1 MDDMQ
6 RIKNELPLENRF
18 TFGKNWSKFIDS
30 HFNPERLEGSI
41 RVFQLFTSLPDLKDM
56 TFIDVGCGSGLHSLA
71 AHKMGAKKIASF
83 DFDPKAVDA
92 TAKLK
97 NIAGSPSNWT
107 INQGSILDVDFV
119 SNLGKF
125 DFVYSWGV
133 LHHTG
138 SVWRAIENTS
148 SLVTPKGQMYLA
160 LYSLDV
166 QPNADYWLVTKQ
178 KYVKSSY
185 FRKIMMEQSYL
196 YKYYYGSSILR
207 HIVGFF
213 KKERGRTRGM
223 ELMTDVR
230 DWLGGW
236 PMEFVL
242 DAEAVNFVENLGFK
256 LSNIKKGE
264 ACTEFLFQRTN

>member
-1 MDDMQ
+1 MGDTQSIDSEM
-6 RIKNELPLENRF
+6 PLEKRF
-18 TFGKNWSKFIDS
+18 TFGKNWSKFVDS

-41 RVFQLFTSLPDLKDM
+41 RVFQDFTSLQVLSSK

-71 AHKMGAKKIASF
+71 AHKMGAKKITSF

-97 NIAGSPSNWT
+97 TMAGSPSNWA
-107 INQGSILDVDFV
+107 INQGSVLDLDFV
-119 SNLGKF
+119 SSLGKF

-138 SVWRAIENTS
+138 SVWEAIKNAST
-148 SLVTPKGQMYLA
+148 LVASEGQMYLA

-166 QPNADYWLVTKQ
+166 QPNAEYWLKTKE
-178 KYVKSSY
+178 KYVKSSS
-185 FRKIMMEQSYL
+185 FRKMVMEQSYL
-196 YKYYYGSSILR
+196 YRYYYSSSILQR
-207 HIVGFF
+207 IIGLF
-213 KKERGRTRGM
+213 KAESGRTRGM

-242 DAEAVNFVENLGFK
+242 DDEVVSFVDKLGYQIT
-256 LSNIKKGE
+256 NIKKGE
-264 ACTEFLFQRTN
+264 ACTEFLFKKNT

>member
-1 MDDMQ
+1 MGDTQSIDSEM
-6 RIKNELPLENRF
+6 PLEKRF
-18 TFGKNWSKFIDS
+18 TFGKNWSKFVDS
-30 HFNPERLEGSI
+30 HFNPERLEGAI
-41 RVFQLFTSLPDLKDM
+41 RVFQDFTSLQVLSSK

-71 AHKMGAKKIASF
+71 AHKMGAKKITSF

-97 NIAGSPSNWT
+97 TMAGSPSNWA
-107 INQGSILDVDFV
+107 INQGSVLDLDFV
-119 SNLGKF
+119 SSLGKF

-138 SVWRAIENTS
+138 SVWEAIKNAST
-148 SLVTPKGQMYLA
+148 LVASEGQMYLA

-166 QPNADYWLVTKQ
+166 QPNAEYWLKTKE
-178 KYVKSSY
+178 KYVKSSS
-185 FRKIMMEQSYL
+185 FRKMVMEQSYL
-196 YKYYYGSSILR
+196 YRYYYSSSILQR
-207 HIVGFF
+207 IIGLFTA
-213 KKERGRTRGM
+213 ESGRTRGM

-242 DAEAVNFVENLGFK
+242 DDEVVSFVDKLGYQIT
-256 LSNIKKGE
+256 NIKKGE
-264 ACTEFLFQRTN
+264 ACTEFLFKKNT

>member
-1 MDDMQ
+1 MGDTQSIDSEM
-6 RIKNELPLENRF
+6 PLEKRF
-18 TFGKNWSKFIDS
+18 TFGKNWSKFVDS
-30 HFNPERLEGSI
+30 HFHPERLEGSI
-41 RVFQLFTSLPDLKDM
+41 RVFQDFTSLQVLSSK
-56 TFIDVGCGSGLHSLA
+56 TFLDVGCGSGLHSLA
-71 AHKMGAKKIASF
+71 AHKMGAKTVTSF

-97 NIAGSPSNWT
+97 TMAGSPSNWA
-107 INQGSILDVDFV
+107 IHQGSILDLDFV
-119 SNLGKF
+119 SSLGKF

-138 SVWRAIENTS
+138 SVWKAIENTS
-148 SLVTPKGQMYLA
+148 TLVAAKGQMYLA

-166 QPNADYWLVTKQ
+166 QPNAEYWLKTKE

-185 FRKIMMEQSYL
+185 FRKIVMEQSYL
-196 YKYYYGSSILR
+196 YTYYYSSSILQR
-207 HIVGFF
+207 IIGLF
-213 KKERGRTRGM
+213 KPESGRTRGM

-242 DAEAVNFVENLGFK
+242 DDEVVSFVDKLGYQIT
-256 LSNIKKGE
+256 NIKKGE
-264 ACTEFLFQRTN
+264 ACTEFLFQKTT

>member
-1 MDDMQ
+1 
-6 RIKNELPLENRF
+6 
-18 TFGKNWSKFIDS
+18 
-30 HFNPERLEGSI
+30 
-41 RVFQLFTSLPDLKDM
+41 V
-56 TFIDVGCGSGLHSLA
+56 
-71 AHKMGAKKIASF
+71 
-83 DFDPKAVDA
+83 
-92 TAKLK
+92 
-97 NIAGSPSNWT
+97 GSPSNWT
-107 INQGSILDVDFV
+107 INQGSILDADFV
-119 SNLGKF
+119 RNLGTF

-138 SVWRAIENTS
+138 SVWKAIENTS
-148 SLVTPKGQMYLA
+148 SVVAPKGQLYLA

-166 QPNADYWLVTKQ
+166 QPNADYWLATKQ
-178 KYVKSSY
+178 KYVQSNY
-185 FRKIMMEQSYL
+185 PRKILMEQSYL

-207 HIVGFF
+207 HVLGFF

-242 DAEAVNFVENLGFK
+242 DAEVVNFVENLGFK

-264 ACTEFLFQRTN
+264 ACTEFLFQRNA